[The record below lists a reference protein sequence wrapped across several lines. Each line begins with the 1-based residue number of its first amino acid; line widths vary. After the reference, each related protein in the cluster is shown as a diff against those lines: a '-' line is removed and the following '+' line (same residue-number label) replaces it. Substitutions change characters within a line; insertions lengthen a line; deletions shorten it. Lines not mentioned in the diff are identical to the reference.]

1 MKLYTYWRSSC
12 SWRVRIALNL
22 KGLDYELH
30 PVHLVKDGG
39 EQHSEWYREINPQAK
54 LPTLELDDGTHITQS
69 MAIMM
74 YLDRVHP
81 AVSLLPTEP
90 LLYAKI
96 IQLAEI
102 INAGIQ
108 PLQNLSVLQ
117 FLNKQ
122 DPSKELSMSWARGV
136 IQKGL
141 EDLES
146 LVAESNTQ
154 FLLTDTPT
162 IAECC
167 LILNCTTPDDLA
179 VISPKSQDF
188 CRSNK
193 RVKGWMLS
201 TGTPRVFSLMLSEF
215 SHHLEISLILE
226 RSSK

>member
-39 EQHSEWYREINPQAK
+39 EQHSQWYREINPQAQ
-54 LPTLELDDGTHITQS
+54 LPTLELADGTHLTQS
-69 MAIMM
+69 MAIMQ
-74 YLDRVHP
+74 YLDKVHP
-81 AVSLLPTEP
+81 DVALLPTEP
-90 LLYAKI
+90 LLYAKAL
-96 IQLAEI
+96 QLAEV

-117 FLNKQ
+117 SLNRQ

-141 EDLES
+141 ENLES
-146 LVAESNTQ
+146 LVKGSTTQ
-154 FLLTDTPT
+154 FLLTETPT

-167 LILNCTTPDDLA
+167 LIPQLYNARRFGCDLSKVPKLLEVEQACEKLDAFQQAHPSVQPDA
-179 VISPKSQDF
+179 Q
-188 CRSNK
+188 
-193 RVKGWMLS
+193 
-201 TGTPRVFSLMLSEF
+201 
-215 SHHLEISLILE
+215 
-226 RSSK
+226 

>member
-39 EQHSEWYREINPQAK
+39 EQHSEWYRKINPQAQ
-54 LPTLELDDGTHITQS
+54 LPTLELSDGTHLTQS

-74 YLDRVHP
+74 YLERVHP
-81 AVSLLPTEP
+81 AVPLLPTES

-136 IQKGL
+136 IQRGL

-146 LVAESNTQ
+146 LVAESSTQ

-167 LILNCTTPDDLA
+167 LIPQLYNARRFGCDLTKVPRLLEVEQACEGLEAFQQAHPSVQPDA
-179 VISPKSQDF
+179 Q
-188 CRSNK
+188 
-193 RVKGWMLS
+193 
-201 TGTPRVFSLMLSEF
+201 
-215 SHHLEISLILE
+215 
-226 RSSK
+226 

>member
-39 EQHSEWYREINPQAK
+39 EQHSEWYREINPQAQ
-54 LPTLELDDGTHITQS
+54 LPTLELSDGTHLTQS

-74 YLDRVHP
+74 YLERVHP
-81 AVSLLPTEP
+81 AVSLLPIEP

-96 IQLAEI
+96 IQLSEI

-146 LVAESNTQ
+146 LVAELNTR
-154 FLLTDTPT
+154 FLMTDTPT

-167 LILNCTTPDDLA
+167 LIPQLYNARRFGCDLSKVPRLLKVEQSCEKLEAFKQAHPSVQPDA
-179 VISPKSQDF
+179 Q
-188 CRSNK
+188 
-193 RVKGWMLS
+193 
-201 TGTPRVFSLMLSEF
+201 
-215 SHHLEISLILE
+215 
-226 RSSK
+226 

>member
-39 EQHSEWYREINPQAK
+39 DQHSEWYREINPQAQ
-54 LPTLELDDGTHITQS
+54 LPTLELPDSTHLTQS

-96 IQLAEI
+96 IQVSEI

-136 IQKGL
+136 IQRGL

-146 LVAESNTQ
+146 LVTESTTQ

-167 LILNCTTPDDLA
+167 LIPQLYNARRFGCDLSKVPRLLKVEQACEKLEAFQQAHPSVQPDA
-179 VISPKSQDF
+179 Q
-188 CRSNK
+188 
-193 RVKGWMLS
+193 
-201 TGTPRVFSLMLSEF
+201 
-215 SHHLEISLILE
+215 
-226 RSSK
+226 

>member
-12 SWRVRIALNL
+12 SWRVRISLNL

-39 EQHSEWYREINPQAK
+39 EQHSKWYREINPQAQ
-54 LPTLELDDGTHITQS
+54 LPTLELSDGAHLTQS

-74 YLDRVHP
+74 YLERVHP
-81 AVSLLPTEP
+81 EVPLLPTEP

-122 DPSKELSMSWARGV
+122 DPSKELSTSWARGV
-136 IQKGL
+136 IQRGL

-146 LVAESNTQ
+146 LIDESSTQ

-167 LILNCTTPDDLA
+167 LIPQLYNARRFGCDLSKVPRLLQVEQACEGLEAFQQARPSVQPDA
-179 VISPKSQDF
+179 Q
-188 CRSNK
+188 
-193 RVKGWMLS
+193 
-201 TGTPRVFSLMLSEF
+201 
-215 SHHLEISLILE
+215 
-226 RSSK
+226 

>member
-22 KGLDYELH
+22 KGLNYELH

-39 EQHSEWYREINPQAK
+39 EQHSEWYREINPQAQ
-54 LPTLELDDGTHITQS
+54 LPTLELDDGNHLTQS

-74 YLDRVHP
+74 YLERVHP

-117 FLNKQ
+117 FLNAQ

-136 IQKGL
+136 IQRGL

-167 LILNCTTPDDLA
+167 LIPQLYNARRFGCDLSKTPKL
-179 VISPKSQDF
+179 
-188 CRSNK
+188 
-193 RVKGWMLS
+193 
-201 TGTPRVFSLMLSEF
+201 
-215 SHHLEISLILE
+215 LEVEQACEKLE
-226 RSSK
+226 AFQQAHPSVQPDAQ

>member
-22 KGLDYELH
+22 KGLDYERQ

-39 EQHSEWYREINPQAK
+39 EQHSEWYRKINPQAQ
-54 LPTLELDDGTHITQS
+54 LPTLELAHDDLGGGTHLTQS

-81 AVSLLPTEP
+81 EVPLLPTAP
-90 LLYAKI
+90 LLYAKV

-122 DPSKELSMSWARGV
+122 DPSKELSMSWARV
-136 IQKGL
+136 AIQRGL

-146 LVAESNTQ
+146 LVADSTTQ

-167 LILNCTTPDDLA
+167 LIPQLYNARRFGCDLSKVPRLLEVEQVCERLEAFQQAHPSVQPDA
-179 VISPKSQDF
+179 Q
-188 CRSNK
+188 
-193 RVKGWMLS
+193 
-201 TGTPRVFSLMLSEF
+201 
-215 SHHLEISLILE
+215 
-226 RSSK
+226 

>member
-22 KGLDYELH
+22 KVLDYELH

-39 EQHSEWYREINPQAK
+39 EQHSEWYREINPQAQ

-74 YLDRVHP
+74 YLERIHP
-81 AVSLLPTEP
+81 EVSLLPTES

-122 DPSKELSMSWARGV
+122 DPSKELSMSWAKGV
-136 IQKGL
+136 IQRGL
-141 EDLES
+141 EDLDS
-146 LVAESNTQ
+146 LVAESTTQ
-154 FLLTDTPT
+154 FLLSDTPT

-167 LILNCTTPDDLA
+167 LIPQLYNARRFGCDLTKVPRLLEVEQACERLEAFKQAHPSVQPDA
-179 VISPKSQDF
+179 Q
-188 CRSNK
+188 
-193 RVKGWMLS
+193 
-201 TGTPRVFSLMLSEF
+201 
-215 SHHLEISLILE
+215 
-226 RSSK
+226 

>member
-39 EQHSEWYREINPQAK
+39 EQHSEWYREVNPQAQ
-54 LPTLELDDGTHITQS
+54 LPTLELDDGTHLTQS

-74 YLDRVHP
+74 YLEQVHP
-81 AVSLLPTEP
+81 ETSILPTEP
-90 LLYAKI
+90 MLYAKI

-102 INAGIQ
+102 INSGIQ

-117 FLNKQ
+117 FLNTQ

-136 IQKGL
+136 IQRGL
-141 EDLES
+141 EDVES
-146 LVAESNTQ
+146 LVAKSNTR
-154 FLLTDTPT
+154 FLITDFPT

-167 LILNCTTPDDLA
+167 LIPQLYNARRFGCDLSKVPRLLEVEQACEGLDAFQHAHPSVQPDA
-179 VISPKSQDF
+179 Q
-188 CRSNK
+188 
-193 RVKGWMLS
+193 
-201 TGTPRVFSLMLSEF
+201 
-215 SHHLEISLILE
+215 
-226 RSSK
+226 

>member
-39 EQHSEWYREINPQAK
+39 EQHSGWYREINPQAQ

-74 YLDRVHP
+74 YLERIYP
-81 AVSLLPTEP
+81 GTSLLPTPP

-136 IQKGL
+136 IQRGL

-146 LVAESNTQ
+146 LVTDSNTP

-167 LILNCTTPDDLA
+167 LIPQLYNARRFGCDLSKIPKLLEVEQACERLEAFQQAHPSVQPDA
-179 VISPKSQDF
+179 Q
-188 CRSNK
+188 
-193 RVKGWMLS
+193 
-201 TGTPRVFSLMLSEF
+201 
-215 SHHLEISLILE
+215 
-226 RSSK
+226 

>member
-30 PVHLVKDGG
+30 PVHLVKGGG
-39 EQHSEWYREINPQAK
+39 EQHSEWYREINPQAQ
-54 LPTLELDDGTHITQS
+54 LPTLELDDGTHLTQS

-90 LLYAKI
+90 ILYAKI

-117 FLNKQ
+117 FLNTQ

-136 IQKGL
+136 IQRGL

-146 LVAESNTQ
+146 LVTESTTQ

-167 LILNCTTPDDLA
+167 LIPQLYNARRFGCDLSKVPRLLQVEQACEKLEPFQQAHPSVQPDA
-179 VISPKSQDF
+179 K
-188 CRSNK
+188 
-193 RVKGWMLS
+193 
-201 TGTPRVFSLMLSEF
+201 
-215 SHHLEISLILE
+215 
-226 RSSK
+226 

>member
-39 EQHSEWYREINPQAK
+39 EQHSEWYREINPQAQ
-54 LPTLELDDGTHITQS
+54 LPTLELADGTHITQS

-74 YLDRVHP
+74 YLERVHP
-81 AVSLLPTEP
+81 AVPLLPTEP

-108 PLQNLSVLQ
+108 PLQNLSVLL
-117 FLNKQ
+117 FLNTQ

-136 IQKGL
+136 IQRGL

-146 LVAESNTQ
+146 LVSDSTTP
-154 FLLTDTPT
+154 FLLTNTPT

-167 LILNCTTPDDLA
+167 LIPQLYNARRFGCDLTKVPRLLEVEQACEKLEAFQQAHPIVQPDA
-179 VISPKSQDF
+179 Q
-188 CRSNK
+188 
-193 RVKGWMLS
+193 
-201 TGTPRVFSLMLSEF
+201 
-215 SHHLEISLILE
+215 
-226 RSSK
+226 

>member
-39 EQHSEWYREINPQAK
+39 EQHSEWYREINPQAQ
-54 LPTLELDDGTHITQS
+54 LPTLELTHDDLGGGTHLTQS

-74 YLDRVHP
+74 YLDKVHP
-81 AVSLLPTEP
+81 AKPLLPTAP
-90 LLYAKI
+90 LLYAKV

-117 FLNKQ
+117 FLNTQ
-122 DPSKELSMSWARGV
+122 DPSKVLSMSWARGA
-136 IQKGL
+136 IQRGL

-146 LVAESNTQ
+146 LVADSTTQ

-167 LILNCTTPDDLA
+167 LIPQLYNARRFGCDLSKVPRLLEVEQVCEGLDAFQQAHPSVQPDA
-179 VISPKSQDF
+179 Q
-188 CRSNK
+188 
-193 RVKGWMLS
+193 
-201 TGTPRVFSLMLSEF
+201 
-215 SHHLEISLILE
+215 
-226 RSSK
+226 

>member
-39 EQHSEWYREINPQAK
+39 EQHSEWYREINPQAQ
-54 LPTLELDDGTHITQS
+54 LPTLELSDGTHLTQS

-74 YLDRVHP
+74 YLERVYP

-96 IQLAEI
+96 IGLAEI
-102 INAGIQ
+102 INSGIQ

-136 IQKGL
+136 IQRGL

-146 LVAESNTQ
+146 LVTESTTQ

-167 LILNCTTPDDLA
+167 LIPQLYNARRFGCDLSKVPRLLKVEQSCEKLEAFQLAHPSVQPDA
-179 VISPKSQDF
+179 Q
-188 CRSNK
+188 
-193 RVKGWMLS
+193 
-201 TGTPRVFSLMLSEF
+201 
-215 SHHLEISLILE
+215 
-226 RSSK
+226 

>member
-39 EQHSEWYREINPQAK
+39 EQHSEWYRKINPQAQ
-54 LPTLELDDGTHITQS
+54 LPTLELPDGSHLTQS

-102 INAGIQ
+102 INSGIQ

-146 LVAESNTQ
+146 LVADSTTQ

-167 LILNCTTPDDLA
+167 LIPQLYNARRFGCDLSKVPRLLKVEQACEKLEAFQLAHPSVQPDA
-179 VISPKSQDF
+179 Q
-188 CRSNK
+188 
-193 RVKGWMLS
+193 
-201 TGTPRVFSLMLSEF
+201 
-215 SHHLEISLILE
+215 
-226 RSSK
+226 

>member
-39 EQHSEWYREINPQAK
+39 EQHSEWYREINPQAQ
-54 LPTLELDDGTHITQS
+54 LPTLELSDGTHLTQS

-74 YLDRVHP
+74 YLERVHP

-90 LLYAKI
+90 LLYAKV

-146 LVAESNTQ
+146 LGAESTTQ

-167 LILNCTTPDDLA
+167 LIPQLYNARRFGCDLSKVPRLLEVEQACEGLEGFKQAHPSVQPDA
-179 VISPKSQDF
+179 Q
-188 CRSNK
+188 
-193 RVKGWMLS
+193 
-201 TGTPRVFSLMLSEF
+201 
-215 SHHLEISLILE
+215 
-226 RSSK
+226 

>member
-39 EQHSEWYREINPQAK
+39 EQHSEWYREINPQAQ
-54 LPTLELDDGTHITQS
+54 LPTLELPDGSHLTQS

-96 IQLAEI
+96 IGLAEI

-136 IQKGL
+136 IQRGL

-146 LVAESNTQ
+146 LVTESTTQ
-154 FLLTDTPT
+154 FLLTDTST

-167 LILNCTTPDDLA
+167 LIPQLYNARRFGCDLSKVPRLLKVEQACEKLEAFQLAHPSVQPDA
-179 VISPKSQDF
+179 Q
-188 CRSNK
+188 
-193 RVKGWMLS
+193 
-201 TGTPRVFSLMLSEF
+201 
-215 SHHLEISLILE
+215 
-226 RSSK
+226 

>member
-39 EQHSEWYREINPQAK
+39 EQHSEWYREINPQAQ
-54 LPTLELDDGTHITQS
+54 LPTLELTDGTHLTQS

-74 YLDRVHP
+74 YLDKVHP
-81 AVSLLPTEP
+81 AKPLLPTAP
-90 LLYAKI
+90 LLYAKV

-117 FLNKQ
+117 FLNTQ
-122 DPSKELSMSWARGV
+122 DPSKELSMSWARGA
-136 IQKGL
+136 IQRGL

-146 LVAESNTQ
+146 LVADSTTQ

-167 LILNCTTPDDLA
+167 LIPQLYNARRFGCDLSKVARLLEVEQACEGLEAFQQAHPSVQPDT
-179 VISPKSQDF
+179 Q
-188 CRSNK
+188 
-193 RVKGWMLS
+193 
-201 TGTPRVFSLMLSEF
+201 
-215 SHHLEISLILE
+215 
-226 RSSK
+226 

>member
-22 KGLDYELH
+22 KGLDYKLH
-30 PVHLVKDGG
+30 PVHLVKNGG
-39 EQHSEWYREINPQAK
+39 EQHSEWYREINPQAQ
-54 LPTLELDDGTHITQS
+54 LPTLKLADGTHISQS

-74 YLDRVHP
+74 YLERVHP

-122 DPSKELSMSWARGV
+122 DPSKELSMSWARNV
-136 IQKGL
+136 IQRGL
-141 EDLES
+141 KDLES
-146 LVAESNTQ
+146 FVTDSTTQ
-154 FLLTDTPT
+154 YLLTDTPT

-167 LILNCTTPDDLA
+167 LIPQMYNARRFGCDLSHVPTLLKVERACGELEAFQQAHPSVQPDA
-179 VISPKSQDF
+179 Q
-188 CRSNK
+188 
-193 RVKGWMLS
+193 
-201 TGTPRVFSLMLSEF
+201 
-215 SHHLEISLILE
+215 
-226 RSSK
+226 

>member
-39 EQHSEWYREINPQAK
+39 EQHSEWYREINPQAQ
-54 LPTLELDDGTHITQS
+54 LPTLELADGTHITQS

-90 LLYAKI
+90 LLFAKI
-96 IQLAEI
+96 IQVSEV

-146 LVAESNTQ
+146 LVAQSNTQ
-154 FLLTDTPT
+154 FLLTDSPT

-167 LILNCTTPDDLA
+167 LIPQLYNARRFGCDLSKVPRLLQVEQACEGLESFQQAHPSVQPDA
-179 VISPKSQDF
+179 Q
-188 CRSNK
+188 
-193 RVKGWMLS
+193 
-201 TGTPRVFSLMLSEF
+201 
-215 SHHLEISLILE
+215 
-226 RSSK
+226 

>member
-39 EQHSEWYREINPQAK
+39 EQHSEWYREINPQAQ
-54 LPTLELDDGTHITQS
+54 LPTLELPDGSHLTQS

-74 YLDRVHP
+74 YLNRVHP

-96 IQLAEI
+96 IGLAEI

-136 IQKGL
+136 IQRGL

-146 LVAESNTQ
+146 LVTESTTQ

-167 LILNCTTPDDLA
+167 LIPQLYNARRFGCDLSKVPRLLKVEQACEKLEAFQQAHPSVQPDA
-179 VISPKSQDF
+179 Q
-188 CRSNK
+188 
-193 RVKGWMLS
+193 
-201 TGTPRVFSLMLSEF
+201 
-215 SHHLEISLILE
+215 
-226 RSSK
+226 

>member
-39 EQHSEWYREINPQAK
+39 EQHSEWYREINPQAQ
-54 LPTLELDDGTHITQS
+54 LPTLELADGTHITQS

-74 YLDRVHP
+74 YLERMHP

-96 IQLAEI
+96 IQLSEI

-117 FLNKQ
+117 FLNTQ

-136 IQKGL
+136 IQRGL

-162 IAECC
+162 LAECC
-167 LILNCTTPDDLA
+167 LIPQLYNARRFGCDLSKVPRLLDVEQTCEELEAFQLAHPSVQPDA
-179 VISPKSQDF
+179 Q
-188 CRSNK
+188 
-193 RVKGWMLS
+193 
-201 TGTPRVFSLMLSEF
+201 
-215 SHHLEISLILE
+215 
-226 RSSK
+226 

>member
-39 EQHSEWYREINPQAK
+39 EQHSEWYREINPQAQ
-54 LPTLELDDGTHITQS
+54 LPTLELTDGTHLTQS

-81 AVSLLPTEP
+81 EVPLLPTSP
-90 LLYAKI
+90 LLYAKVI
-96 IQLAEI
+96 GLAEI

-117 FLNKQ
+117 FLNTQ
-122 DPSKELSMSWARGV
+122 DPSKELSMSWARGA
-136 IQKGL
+136 IQRGL

-146 LVAESNTQ
+146 LVADSTTQ

-167 LILNCTTPDDLA
+167 LIPQLYNARRFGCDLSKVPRLLEVEQVCEGLDAFQQAHPSAQPDA
-179 VISPKSQDF
+179 Q
-188 CRSNK
+188 
-193 RVKGWMLS
+193 
-201 TGTPRVFSLMLSEF
+201 
-215 SHHLEISLILE
+215 
-226 RSSK
+226 

>member
-39 EQHSEWYREINPQAK
+39 EQHSEWYREINPQAQ

-74 YLDRVHP
+74 YLERVHP
-81 AVSLLPTEP
+81 TVSLLPTEP

-136 IQKGL
+136 IQRGL
-141 EDLES
+141 EDIES

-167 LILNCTTPDDLA
+167 LIPQLYNARRFGCDLSKVPRLLQVEQACERLEAFKQAHPSVQPDA
-179 VISPKSQDF
+179 Q
-188 CRSNK
+188 
-193 RVKGWMLS
+193 
-201 TGTPRVFSLMLSEF
+201 
-215 SHHLEISLILE
+215 
-226 RSSK
+226 

>member
-1 MKLYTYWRSSC
+1 
-12 SWRVRIALNL
+12 
-22 KGLDYELH
+22 
-30 PVHLVKDGG
+30 
-39 EQHSEWYREINPQAK
+39 
-54 LPTLELDDGTHITQS
+54 
-69 MAIMM
+69 MM

-154 FLLTDTPT
+154 SLLTDTPT

-167 LILNCTTPDDLA
+167 LIPQLYNARRFGCDLSKVPRLLQVEQACEGLDAFQLAHPSVQPDA
-179 VISPKSQDF
+179 Q
-188 CRSNK
+188 
-193 RVKGWMLS
+193 
-201 TGTPRVFSLMLSEF
+201 
-215 SHHLEISLILE
+215 
-226 RSSK
+226 